1 MKRDKFLK
9 RVAKMCGP
17 VETEAVQR
25 LAELP
30 PKRRLPE
37 ARKLGEAATD
47 PGLTGFLT
55 SLIEDDFIDDLAS
68 LLPGGNG
75 NQEAEEL
82 LKRLWARLLLLI
94 GPEAKDVL
102 YAHNQLRLTADE
114 RSRRASIRAG
124 SNIDEAHR
132 SALANAR
139 AVLAAIEGIDSDE
152 APPQQR

>member
-9 RVAKMCGP
+9 RVANMCGP
-17 VETEAVQR
+17 AEVEAVKQ

-30 PKRRLPE
+30 PKRRLRE

-47 PGLTGFLT
+47 PGLTDFLT

-68 LLPGGNG
+68 LLPGGDG
-75 NQEAEEL
+75 HQEAEEL
-82 LKRLWARLLLLI
+82 LKLLWGRLLLLI

-102 YAHNQLRLTADE
+102 YAHNQLRLMSE
-114 RSRRASIRAG
+114 QRSRRGSARTG

-139 AVLAAIEGIDSDE
+139 AVLAATEGIDPEDATS
-152 APPQQR
+152 QQS

>member
-9 RVAKMCGP
+9 RVARMCGP
-17 VETEAVQR
+17 PEVEAVQQ
-25 LAELP
+25 LAKLP
-30 PKRRLPE
+30 PKQRISE

-47 PGLTGFLT
+47 PGLTDFLT

-68 LLPGGNG
+68 LLPGGDG
-75 NQEAEEL
+75 HQEAEEL

-94 GPEAKDVL
+94 SPEAKDVL
-102 YAHNQLRLTADE
+102 YAHSQLRLTSE
-114 RSRRASIRAG
+114 QRSRRGSVATG

-139 AVLAAIEGIDSDE
+139 AVLAATEKIDSDE
-152 APPQQR
+152 ASSQQA